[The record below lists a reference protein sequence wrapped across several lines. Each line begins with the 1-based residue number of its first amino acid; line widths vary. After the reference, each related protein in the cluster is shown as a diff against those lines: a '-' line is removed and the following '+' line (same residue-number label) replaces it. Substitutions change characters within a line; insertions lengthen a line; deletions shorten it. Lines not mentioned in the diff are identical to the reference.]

1 MGNFLFSLILLVLQF
16 DKEILR
22 ANVFLEELFDASYLV
37 FFVKDVVAFLEA
49 YLQVVLFLK

>member
-1 MGNFLFSLILLVLQF
+1 LILLVLQF